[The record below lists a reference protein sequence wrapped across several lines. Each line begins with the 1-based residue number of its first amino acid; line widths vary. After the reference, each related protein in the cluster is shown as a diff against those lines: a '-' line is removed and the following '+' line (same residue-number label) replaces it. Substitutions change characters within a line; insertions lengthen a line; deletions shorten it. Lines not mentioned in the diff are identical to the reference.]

1 MRYATRGTTDDVT
14 TCQICGKP
22 ELRGTV
28 ILAIL
33 DADGN
38 TEDVTY
44 AGTSCAAKLA
54 SGRTGRS
61 VTAAQIKRDADG
73 ANYRR
78 QRAVADAVEKLG
90 WWEPIEF
97 DRRAIL
103 DQYFTANPSARTKV
117 NAIER
122 VAEILRDARE
132 CIATDGLSAI
142 TATN

>member
-1 MRYATRGTTDDVT
+1 MTSTRYANRGTTDDVT

-28 ILAIL
+28 ILGIL

-44 AGTSCAAKLA
+44 AGTTCAARVIGGQATGA
-54 SGRTGRS
+54 SVR
-61 VTAAQIKRDADG
+61 RDADA

-78 QRAVADAVEKLG
+78 ARAVEQAREQLT

-97 DRRAIL
+97 DRQAIRDL
-103 DQYFTANPSARTKV
+103 YFGANPGARTKV

-132 CIATDGLSAI
+132 CIATGGLSAV
-142 TATN
+142 TS

>member
-14 TCQICGKP
+14 TCQICGKA
-22 ELRGTV
+22 ELKGTV

-54 SGRTGRS
+54 SSSTGRP
-61 VTAAQIKRDADG
+61 VTAKQIRDHAAGID
-73 ANYRR
+73 R
-78 QRAVADAVEKLG
+78 QRARAVADATEKLG
-90 WWEPIEF
+90 WWAPIEF
-97 DRRAIL
+97 DRQAIR
-103 DQYFTANPSARTKV
+103 DQYFTANPGARGNV

-132 CIATDGLSAI
+132 CIATGGLSAV
-142 TATN
+142 TN